1 MCYLKNNKGVDIG
14 MGGTRIET
22 GRGEQGS
29 PGSRC
34 AQSLPARLVY
44 NHHFQSG
51 WHFRQQNSHQK
62 LEACRNMVCNTSFCY
77 LCAGKGGC
85 IRYTLGKEAFV

>member
-1 MCYLKNNKGVDIG
+1 MCYLKNNKGVNIG

-29 PGSRC
+29 SGSQC

-51 WHFRQQNSHQK
+51 DAFQQGVQ
-62 LEACRNMVCNTSFCY
+62 LLF
-77 LCAGKGGC
+77 
-85 IRYTLGKEAFV
+85 